1 LHHVKEKQPLGVMP
15 KVIWYEQRI
24 CDLSRAIY
32 EYVSSGRF
40 EQAYWWSIELTGIL
54 RMRENHLESQ
64 PAESSNAETLAQHT
78 TGNKSKPS
86 DITPI

>member
-1 LHHVKEKQPLGVMP
+1 MHNQEKRPPLGVVS

-24 CDLSRAIY
+24 CDLSRAIH

-64 PAESSNAETLAQHT
+64 SAESDNADGQAFRTWVV
-78 TGNKSKPS
+78 
-86 DITPI
+86 

>member
-1 LHHVKEKQPLGVMP
+1 LHHPEEKPPLGVMP

-24 CDLSRAIY
+24 CDLSRAIH

-54 RMRENHLESQ
+54 RMRENHLEKQ
-64 PAESSNAETLAQHT
+64 PAESNTADGQALHTTAPAQH
-78 TGNKSKPS
+78 
-86 DITPI
+86 